1 MIMADKYQK
10 FGDMRLNKNWLILKP
25 KVTSCFHVINTDS
38 RSLTRRKAGRND
50 TLTFLSHKLQII

>member
-1 MIMADKYQK
+1 MIKDDKYQK

-38 RSLTRRKAGRND
+38 RSLTR
-50 TLTFLSHKLQII
+50 